1 MRRLWMTRLWV
12 LRPLAVAVAAAA
24 VAFTLVSRFGGGEDL
39 GARLRT
45 ASEADLA
52 RILSGLTAEADL
64 LRDEISTLRLQL
76 NDLETST
83 ERGTAAE
90 DAANSRLAA
99 LSVLAGTVPVEGPG
113 IVLTITDTG
122 ERLEYDQF
130 VDVVQE
136 LRDAGAEAVAVNGLR
151 VGAGSAFAAE
161 EGRILLD
168 GRPLKGPYRIEAI
181 GSPET
186 LEGGLEI
193 PGGVMDSLSSTSQ
206 VTASLGRRSRLQLPA
221 LLRHPTFE
229 VAEPVA

>member
-1 MRRLWMTRLWV
+1 MRKLKLGRLWL
-12 LRPLAVAVAAAA
+12 LRPVAVMLAASA
-24 VAFTLVSRFGGGEDL
+24 VGFVLVSRFGGGEDL
-39 GARLRT
+39 ETRLRT

-76 NDLETST
+76 RDLETST
-83 ERGTAAE
+83 ERGAAAE
-90 DAANSRLAA
+90 QAAGSRLAA

-113 IVLTITDTG
+113 IVLTVTD
-122 ERLEYDQF
+122 ESDRLAYDRF
-130 VDVVQE
+130 VDIVQE

-151 VGAGSAFAAE
+151 VGAASSFAGQ
-161 EGRILLD
+161 EGRLLLD
-168 GRPLKGPYRIEAI
+168 GRPLKGPYRVEAI

-193 PGGVMDSLSSTSQ
+193 PGGVMDTLSSIPE
-206 VTASLGRRSRLQLPA
+206 VTASLGRRSNLQLPA

-229 VAEPVA
+229 VAEPVG